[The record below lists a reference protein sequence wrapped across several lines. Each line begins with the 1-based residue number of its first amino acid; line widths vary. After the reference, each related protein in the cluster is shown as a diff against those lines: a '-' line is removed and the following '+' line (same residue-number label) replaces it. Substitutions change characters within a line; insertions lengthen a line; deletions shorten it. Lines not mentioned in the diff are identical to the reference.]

1 MAAYLIIL
9 TLIAAGWIF
18 ARFRVLPEATPEVL
32 NKVVITLCL
41 PALIL
46 IHVPT
51 LEPSWSLLPLVV
63 IPWALLGLTVA
74 AVLPL
79 ARWLNLSREATAAL
93 LVLIPLGNT
102 SFLGFPLVEALMGPE
117 FIRLAVV
124 YDQFGSFLI
133 VCTYV
138 LFVVGWYGE
147 GANPDWRSMGWRIIS
162 FPPFMALIV
171 ALVFGHDWFP
181 DWLMQIAQRFADMLL
196 PLVTLAIGMSL
207 RLRLVHR
214 DRLPLMIGLAGKLI
228 VLPALAMLM
237 GWLFG
242 AQSEIAV
249 VAVLESA
256 MPPMIT
262 AAALLT
268 GAGLAV
274 RLAPALVAWG
284 VLFSAATVP
293 IWFWLAGRVFG

>member
-1 MAAYLIIL
+1 
-9 TLIAAGWIF
+9 
-18 ARFRVLPEATPEVL
+18 
-32 NKVVITLCL
+32 
-41 PALIL
+41 
-46 IHVPT
+46 
-51 LEPSWSLLPLVV
+51 
-63 IPWALLGLTVA
+63 
-74 AVLPL
+74 
-79 ARWLNLSREATAAL
+79 
-93 LVLIPLGNT
+93 
-102 SFLGFPLVEALMGPE
+102 
-117 FIRLAVV
+117 
-124 YDQFGSFLI
+124 
-133 VCTYV
+133 
-138 LFVVGWYGE
+138 
-147 GANPDWRSMGWRIIS
+147 
-162 FPPFMALIV
+162 
-171 ALVFGHDWFP
+171 
-181 DWLMQIAQRFADMLL
+181 
-196 PLVTLAIGMSL
+196 MSL